1 MLEPGATVGFV
12 LAVVGVTCDDVAGAT
27 FVVVVVVGTTWVV
40 AGVIFVVVLE
50 LGTVLDVVLELGTV
64 FDVVL
69 GLGTVVELGL
79 AIGVFDVLGVSLV
92 GPFNSEK
99 RKSVHDVK
107 NNTGKADAI
116 KTLINFFFI

>member
-27 FVVVVVVGTTWVV
+27 FVVVVVVG
-40 AGVIFVVVLE
+40 VIFVVVLV

-69 GLGTVVELGL
+69 GFGTVVELGL
-79 AIGVFDVLGVSLV
+79 AIGVFDVLGVSLD

-107 NNTGKADAI
+107 IILVKQTQLKH
-116 KTLINFFFI
+116 